1 MKSTREEAASALIS
15 LGYRVSRSWHF
26 AARDERTPSAYI
38 NHDGIIHDFGC
49 GFHGDLADFL
59 CEFKGMR
66 QKDALDEARRLLGLP
81 VQIDFSDYEKPVDK
95 KVGFIKE
102 EWIKNFEKE
111 RKERYGRFLYLLN
124 EALPALSRSQQ
135 IEIAKKYNIGYS
147 EKADRLIMPIRDEDG
162 NAVTLWK
169 YNKHPREY
177 FDEKQKEMVVPA
189 KVKFTSGRD
198 RCPFNLQDLKKY
210 AEDKNGWILLCEGE
224 KDCLNALGR
233 GFRAVTL
240 GSANAKLDDEYLSL
254 FEGLKIVIVYDYDKA
269 GHEGVYG
276 RQPANGDY
284 IPGIKSRL
292 EEVAAEVKVWD
303 WELLAL
309 QQGLELYKGYD
320 LTDWLCFADQ
330 FCFQSVA

>member
-38 NHDGIIHDFGC
+38 NPDGTIHDFGC
-49 GFHGDLADFL
+49 GFHGDLVDFL
-59 CEFKGMR
+59 CEYKAMS
-66 QKDALDEARRLLGLP
+66 KKNALDEARRLLGLP
-81 VQIDFSDYEKPVDK
+81 VTINFSDYEKPTDK
-95 KVGFIKE
+95 KEGYIKE
-102 EWIKNFEKE
+102 EWIKGFERE

-124 EALPALSRSQQ
+124 EALPALSRPQQ
-135 IEIAKKYNIGYS
+135 VEVAKKYNIGYS
-147 EKADRLIMPIRDEDG
+147 AKADRLIMPIRDESG

-169 YNKHPREY
+169 YNKNPREY
-177 FDEKQKEMVVPA
+177 FDQQKGEMVTPA

-198 RCPFNLQDLKKY
+198 RCPFNLQDLKGY
-210 AEDKNGWILLCEGE
+210 AEDKTAWVLLCEGE

-233 GFRAVTL
+233 GYRAVTL
-240 GSANAKLDDEYLSL
+240 GSASAKLEDEHLNL

-269 GHEGVYG
+269 GYEGVYG
-276 RQPANGDY
+276 RQPKNGDF
-284 IPGIKSRL
+284 IPGIKARL

-309 QQGLELYKGYD
+309 QQGFELQKGFD
-320 LTDWLCFADQ
+320 FTDWLCLQNEA
-330 FCFQSVA
+330 